1 MQSGLGENTNRRETG
16 AKARTVV
23 KGDEKQEGH
32 TADKVDGFKNLTR
45 LGFFVDLEGEER
57 EGSGSR
63 RFQAWVTWIR
73 LEPAG

>member
-32 TADKVDGFKNLTR
+32 TADKADGFKNLTR

-73 LEPAG
+73 LEPVG